1 MSAITK
7 KFGARAG
14 ISLASSLVVLTSA
27 LAAQRVLAQD
37 AEENAQLEEVVV
49 EGSRASLQNAQE
61 IKRQA
66 DTFVDAVSASD
77 IGALPDRS
85 VLEAMQRIPG
95 VSIER
100 FQANDDPDHFSMEGS
115 GAVVRGMTQ
124 TRSEFDGRD
133 TFTASSGRGLSWQ
146 DVPPEL
152 MKTVAVYKNQ
162 TADMIEGGIAGT
174 VNLVTRLPFD
184 ADGMQ
189 AAFSYD
195 MTYGDIIEEYSPKY
209 SALFSNRWDTNIGE
223 IGILLNISDDHL
235 EGTSHGIQTDKF
247 ELRGLDPVDVLNS
260 NNEVTNT
267 IPGISVE
274 NPYIYDG
281 SFGRGVSD
289 RQPRTNRDG
298 SQLFCVDP
306 SAADAPANCTNQ
318 GALIPNGANIS
329 MKNDKRDRSG
339 IAAALQWRSSDE
351 TVLATMRFLR
361 SDATLNWT
369 ENSLRNQSDYNS
381 PDQWYQP
388 HAGSEYGFDDDGVF
402 TNGQLTNIAA
412 GWRGDGN
419 RVPQNSGLTDA
430 GAQQGGV
437 EHFGIRYIAE
447 TRNQIQHTVVE
458 DASFNLTWTPNERLE
473 IEADFQYVNADTD
486 DDSYTYMFGTF
497 MNQGYDTRGKTP
509 RLTISSPW
517 SNATDDELAAAQG
530 DWGNELAYFSNE
542 SSYVNYAAMDHIER
556 SNGEST
562 AGRLD
567 ATYFFDDSLITKV
580 KAGVRRAERRQ
591 VVRNTTYNW
600 GAISPF
606 WQDGGAWL
614 DEYPDRVMDNSG
626 NVVELAD
633 RIDWSNFYR
642 GGVADFEGP
651 GTTTIHP
658 SEELMAARAS
668 WGDIFW
674 DEIKDD
680 CGDWR
685 PLDQRIDEEFF
696 NDDGTCANVPLN
708 DLTGPYRD
716 NEVTDSTED
725 NSSYYIRADFEL
737 DTAVRI
743 IGNVGV
749 RVVSIESTS
758 TGNTLYPDLRPGRL
772 PPSGFNPYTFDP
784 TDTELYPNPITDLPY
799 DLFSDSSEFL
809 SDVNNF
815 LPKEW
820 MDFGNGVSSIDYASQ
835 RYTETLPSLNIKA
848 EFTPELIGRFAV
860 SKAIALPDI
869 GDMRNYTRISASQL
883 QYTQWQVGVSADNP
897 HPDAPPGSD
906 TGLPQDIDGE
916 DISPNSVVL
925 ADSVSISGWT
935 ADAGNP
941 FLKPMESIQFDA
953 SVEWYFSDSNSLTAS
968 IFYKDLKNFFI
979 RGAVNREFVN
989 PATGVAQDVVVTS
1002 RMNGG
1007 KGKMQGI
1014 ELNYQQFFDML
1025 PEPFDGLGTQINY
1038 SFIDASGVP
1047 NIGANEGALFDDTD
1061 QLISS
1066 TNSNEIGLEGQSEHT
1081 TNLILMYQK
1090 SDFDARIAYNWRSEY
1105 LLTSYDNISRM
1116 PVYNEAAGFLDASI
1130 FYNLTDN
1137 FKIGLQGVN
1146 LLNTQTQTYQL
1157 VDDEHKLGRSWFVN
1171 DRRYSLIVRANF

>member
-1 MSAITK
+1 MSANTK

-37 AEENAQLEEVVV
+37 AVEEAQLEEVVV

-66 DTFVDAVSASD
+66 DTFVDAVSAND

-124 TRSEFDGRD
+124 TRSEFNGRD
-133 TFTASSGRGLSWQ
+133 TFTANSGRGLSWQ

-162 TADMIEGGIAGT
+162 TADMIEGGIAGS

-189 AAFSYD
+189 VAFSYD

-223 IGILLNISDDHL
+223 VGFLVNVSDDHL

-247 ELRGLDPVDVLNS
+247 ELRGLDSPLPGV
-260 NNEVTNT
+260 
-267 IPGISVE
+267 IPDFEIA
-274 NPYIYDG
+274 NPYVYDG
-281 SFGRGVSD
+281 SFGRGVVD
-289 RQPRTNRDG
+289 RQPRTNIDG

-306 SAADAPANCTNQ
+306 NAADAPANCTNQ

-339 IAAALQWRSSDE
+339 LNVALQWRSPNE
-351 TVLATMRFLR
+351 TVEATASYLR
-361 SDATLNWT
+361 SEATLDWL

-381 PDQWYQP
+381 AEQWYQP
-388 HAGSEYGFDDDGVF
+388 YAETEYGFDDEGVF
-402 TNGQLTNIAA
+402 THGSLTNIAT
-412 GWRGDGN
+412 GWRGDGD
-419 RVPQNSGLTDA
+419 RIPQNADWA
-430 GAQQGGV
+430 AAPVQ
-437 EHFGIRYIAE
+437 HFGIRYVTE
-447 TRNQIQHTVVE
+447 SRHQVQHTTVE
-458 DASFNLTWTPNERLE
+458 DTAFNLKWTPNEKLE
-473 IEADFQYVNADTD
+473 LEADFQYVNADTD
-486 DDSYTYMFGTF
+486 DDSNTYMFGTF

-509 RLTISSPW
+509 KLTIYNPW
-517 SNATDDELAAAQG
+517 SLATQEEADKAATEPQDNPT
-530 DWGNELAYFSNE
+530 DWASEEAYFSQE

-562 AGRLD
+562 AGRFD
-567 ATYFFDDSLITKV
+567 ATYFIDDSIITKV
-580 KAGVRRAERRQ
+580 KGGIRHAEREQIVRR
-591 VVRNTTYNW
+591 TTYNW
-600 GAISPF
+600 GAIEPF
-606 WQDGGAWL
+606 WQNDGAWL
-614 DEYPDRVMDNSG
+614 DEYPDRLMDNNG
-626 NVVELAD
+626 RVVTLAD
-633 RIDWSNFYR
+633 RIDWSNFFR
-642 GGVADFEGP
+642 GGVAEFDGP
-651 GTTTIHP
+651 DSTTIHP
-658 SEELMAARAS
+658 SAELMDAKAS
-668 WGDIFW
+668 WGDMFW
-674 DEIKDD
+674 DLIQDD

-685 PLDQRIDEEFF
+685 PLDGRIDQELF
-696 NDDGTCANVPLN
+696 NDDGSCANVPLD
-708 DLTGPYRD
+708 DLNGPYRN
-716 NEVTDSTED
+716 NEITDSTET
-725 NSSYYIRADFEL
+725 NNAYYIRADFEL
-737 DTAVRI
+737 DTAVRL

-758 TGNTLYPDLRPGRL
+758 VGNTRYPDLRPGRL

-784 TDTELYPNPITDLPY
+784 HDRDLYPNPATDLPY
-799 DLFSDSSEFL
+799 NLYDDSSEFL
-809 SDVNNF
+809 GDVNNF
-815 LPKEW
+815 LPQEW
-820 MDFGNGVSSIDYASQ
+820 TDFGNGVSSVDYASQ
-835 RYTETLPSLNIKA
+835 RYTKTLPSLNIKA

-869 GDMRNYTRISASQL
+869 GDMRNYTSISASEL
-883 QYTQWQVGVSADNP
+883 QKSNLEPVFTAQNP
-897 HPDAPPGSD
+897 HPDAPAGSGSGNPVD
-906 TGLPQDIDGE
+906 NDGADLSQQDIVDV
-916 DISPNSVVL
+916 NSITL
-925 ADSVSISGWT
+925 ASWT

-979 RGAVNREFVN
+979 RGAVNREFIN

-1007 KGKMQGI
+1007 EGKMQGI

-1038 SFIDASGVP
+1038 SYIDASGVP
-1047 NIGANEGALFDDTD
+1047 NTGTNGGDSFEDTD
-1061 QLISS
+1061 ELISA

-1116 PVYNEAAGFLDASI
+1116 PVYNEAAGFMDASI